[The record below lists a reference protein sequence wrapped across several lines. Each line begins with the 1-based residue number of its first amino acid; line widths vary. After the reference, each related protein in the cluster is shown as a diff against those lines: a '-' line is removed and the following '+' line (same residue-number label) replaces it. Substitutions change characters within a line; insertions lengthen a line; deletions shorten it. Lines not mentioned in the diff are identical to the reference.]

1 MGLQPS
7 ASKTALLLACQR
19 PFAEDVATDTTF
31 ATEPMRYGSAFHEV
45 EALLLLKVLKK
56 AEGALYTKAVEDAAK
71 KYDVAPH
78 TRELVEHVRAYHAFL
93 SAWLLRHGWT
103 RVVEVETSYAM
114 NPARL
119 EVRKIAEPS
128 AEEHKYADLRVGE
141 VAGTVNLIAED
152 AEGKR
157 ALVLD
162 HKTGFVDAGFSE
174 PARIPQ
180 MKTLGLDREPR
191 GVRSHRTRHRARRP
205 ARAPERALR
214 RVRPARRRSA
224 PKGSRRRAG
233 SYRRWES
240 PAERVLS
247 EVSGRADMSCE
258 GSGLLSGANAALATL
273 TTSQGIEPGGHA
285 DLPEGIRDGR
295 LYALIRQFRKLDEA
309 ATAEIKR
316 KIKAGVL
323 IELPTGETL
332 GIQTQEYETLSKSTI
347 IRALG
352 KLEGERLIV
361 SLRKRGVV
369 EKAKREMI
377 LPEKAR

>member
-19 PFAEDVATDTTF
+19 PFAEDVAADTTF

-103 RVVEVETSYAM
+103 RVVEVETSYAID
-114 NPARL
+114 PARL

-141 VAGTVNLIAED
+141 VAGTVDLIAED
-152 AEGKR
+152 PEGKR
-157 ALVLD
+157 TLVLD

-180 MKTLGLDREPR
+180 MKTLGLTVNPVAYDRIELAIGHADRQGLPNVHSDVYDPR
-191 GVRSHRTRHRARRP
+191 DAGAHRKDLDVALGRIGDGSLRPNEFCPRCPAAPTCP
-205 ARAPERALR
+205 ARAADSALR
-214 RVRPARRRSA
+214 RERSTRNAHDIAR
-224 PKGSRRRAG
+224 
-233 SYRRWES
+233 
-240 PAERVLS
+240 
-247 EVSGRADMSCE
+247 
-258 GSGLLSGANAALATL
+258 
-273 TTSQGIEPGGHA
+273 H
-285 DLPEGIRDGR
+285 
-295 LYALIRQFRKLDEA
+295 
-309 ATAEIKR
+309 
-316 KIKAGVL
+316 
-323 IELPTGETL
+323 
-332 GIQTQEYETLSKSTI
+332 
-347 IRALG
+347 
-352 KLEGERLIV
+352 
-361 SLRKRGVV
+361 
-369 EKAKREMI
+369 
-377 LPEKAR
+377 